1 MFITNSAIEADS
13 LHFWKLH
20 LGLSIMDCS
29 AKFLSRFYSNMAPSQ
44 R

>member
-1 MFITNSAIEADS
+1 MFITNSTIEADS

-20 LGLSIMDCS
+20 LGLSIMDYAANFS
-29 AKFLSRFYSNMAPSQ
+29 SRFYINTSPSQ